1 MRKFILFLVLMVA
14 VQSCAPQKETL
25 LLSNPPVAQLVA
37 PSVEKAIS
45 VKNKINKTVDIQRV
59 NLTAVD
65 SDIKQSI
72 AYAVL
77 VKPYTD
83 VDADGVTHYSGLIRY
98 LSSADTHIQL
108 LTAANTALIADEQS
122 LQTLLDASL
131 SVAQN
136 KDAEA
141 AALVAAAVNKDAVI
155 AEGKLKL
162 NKALAEARVLELH
175 LENAAAYKK
184 GVIALVA
191 LIFLYFIFRA
201 GASIWSP
208 FSKL

>member
-37 PSVEKAIS
+37 PSVEKAI
-45 VKNKINKTVDIQRV
+45 VIKNKINKTVDTQRV

-72 AYAVL
+72 AYAAL

-83 VDADGVTHYSGLIRY
+83 VDADGTTHYSALIRY

-108 LTAANTALIADEQS
+108 LTAANTTLIADEIS

-131 SVAQN
+131 AAAQN

-141 AALVAAAVNKDAVI
+141 AALVASAANKDAAI

-162 NKALAEARVLELH
+162 NAALAEARVLELD

-184 GVIALVA
+184 GVVALVA

-201 GASIWSP
+201 VVSIWSP
-208 FSKL
+208 FAKF

>member
-1 MRKFILFLVLMVA
+1 MRKFILFLALMIA
-14 VQSCAPQKETL
+14 VQSCAPQKETVL
-25 LLSNPPVAQLVA
+25 SSNPPVAQLVA
-37 PSVEKAIS
+37 PSVEKAI
-45 VKNKINKTVDIQRV
+45 VFKEKIKKTVDAQRV
-59 NLTAVD
+59 NITAVD

-83 VDADGVTHYSGLIRY
+83 VDAAGAALHSGLISY

-108 LTAANTALIADEQS
+108 LTAANNSLIADEIS

-131 SVAQN
+131 AAAQN

-141 AALVAAAVNKDAVI
+141 AALVAAAANKDAVI

-162 NKALAEARVLELH
+162 NAALAEARVLELD
-175 LENAAAYKK
+175 LENATAYKR

-201 GASIWSP
+201 VASIWSP
-208 FSKL
+208 FSKF

>member
-1 MRKFILFLVLMVA
+1 MAA

-45 VKNKINKTVDIQRV
+45 VKNKINKTVDSQRV
-59 NLTAVD
+59 NITAVD

-83 VDADGVTHYSGLIRY
+83 VDANGTTHYSALIRY
-98 LSSADTHIQL
+98 LNSADTHIQL

-131 SVAQN
+131 SAAQN

-141 AALVAAAVNKDAVI
+141 ASLIAAAANKDLVI
-155 AEGKLKL
+155 AEGKIKL
-162 NKALAEARVLELH
+162 NAALAKARVLELD

-184 GVIALVA
+184 GVVALVA

-201 GASIWSP
+201 VASIWSP
-208 FSKL
+208 FSKF

>member
-1 MRKFILFLVLMVA
+1 MVA

-37 PSVEKAIS
+37 PSVEKAI
-45 VKNKINKTVDIQRV
+45 VIKNKINKTVDTQRV

-72 AYAVL
+72 AYAAL

-83 VDADGVTHYSGLIRY
+83 VDADGTTHYSALIRY
-98 LSSADTHIQL
+98 LNSADTHIQL
-108 LTAANTALIADEQS
+108 LTAANTTLIADEIS

-141 AALVAAAVNKDAVI
+141 AALVAAAANKDAVI

-162 NKALAEARVLELH
+162 NAALAEARVLELD

-201 GASIWSP
+201 VASIWSP
-208 FSKL
+208 FSKF

>member
-1 MRKFILFLVLMVA
+1 MVA

-37 PSVEKAIS
+37 PSVEKAI
-45 VKNKINKTVDIQRV
+45 VIKNKINKTVDTQRV

-72 AYAVL
+72 AYAAL

-83 VDADGVTHYSGLIRY
+83 VDADGTTHYSALIRY

-108 LTAANTALIADEQS
+108 LTAANTTLIADEIS

-131 SVAQN
+131 AAAQN

-141 AALVAAAVNKDAVI
+141 AALVASAANKDAAI

-162 NKALAEARVLELH
+162 NAALAEARVLELD

-184 GVIALVA
+184 GVVALVA

-201 GASIWSP
+201 VVSIWSP
-208 FSKL
+208 FAKF

>member
-1 MRKFILFLVLMVA
+1 MRKFILFLALMVA

-37 PSVEKAIS
+37 PSVEKAI
-45 VKNKINKTVDIQRV
+45 VIKNKINKTVDTQRV

-72 AYAVL
+72 AYAAL

-83 VDADGVTHYSGLIRY
+83 VDADGTTHYSALIRY
-98 LSSADTHIQL
+98 LNSADTHIQL
-108 LTAANTALIADEQS
+108 LTAANTTLIADEIS
-122 LQTLLDASL
+122 LQTHLTASL
-131 SVAQN
+131 AAAQN

-141 AALVAAAVNKDAVI
+141 AALVAAAANKDAVI
-155 AEGKLKL
+155 AEGKHKL
-162 NKALAEARVLELH
+162 NAALAEARVLELD

-201 GASIWSP
+201 VASIWSP
-208 FSKL
+208 FSKF